1 MVPHDQQLE
10 VGSAEAIRDDLDS
23 EVAIQ
28 NFGRTRRARPL
39 QILFLNNCVLAEL
52 SRADTKLANSG
63 SATAADKSVR
73 SHTLYAENDVP
84 QPQDFD
90 EFGFTNTK
98 PCCIR
103 VSW

>member
-10 VGSAEAIRDDLDS
+10 VSSPGMINDDLDS
-23 EVAIQ
+23 ELAIK
-28 NFGRTRRARPL
+28 NFGRTRRPPSTSSLIVFTDLSAGEGAR
-39 QILFLNNCVLAEL
+39 A
-52 SRADTKLANSG
+52 
-63 SATAADKSVR
+63 
-73 SHTLYAENDVP
+73 TLYAENDVP